1 MHFIGIDIGTSSIC
15 GVVYHPSTQSVI
27 SVTKENCANISSPDN
42 WEKKQDADI
51 IINIVWDIVRE
62 FQTRYKDIGGI
73 GITGQMHGIVY
84 TDVQG
89 NAVSPLYT

>member
-42 WEKKQDADI
+42 WEKS
-51 IINIVWDIVRE
+51 RM
-62 FQTRYKDIGGI
+62 QT
-73 GITGQMHGIVY
+73 
-84 TDVQG
+84 
-89 NAVSPLYT
+89 LL

>member
-42 WEKKQDADI
+42 WE
-51 IINIVWDIVRE
+51 N
-62 FQTRYKDIGGI
+62 YKYCMG
-73 GITGQMHGIVY
+73 Y
-84 TDVQG
+84 
-89 NAVSPLYT
+89 SPRIPDPI